1 MAMLNA
7 RCRTCGTVFPS
18 GIVVENSVNITM
30 SGVTAG
36 PCPRCGGNGPLIMN
50 NTTFDVLN
58 ERVTVTRGRVAP
70 ELLAVAASTFA
81 AFRERQENREEVEA
95 QIAEAFPQLSETAR
109 RLPAEAFLALVTAL
123 LALLSFW
130 QERPVSQKEMATAV
144 AHLAQEVERQA
155 DYTLLEVF
163 KAYDSGKQSIH
174 GLRNKIVKFFPELK
188 AFIWDLPFPLLVST
202 VSLIIGALQ
211 RWRPIKAK
219 DFKGLTKEQ
228 GDELIVEIKAMRET
242 LEKSK
247 GV

>member
-1 MAMLNA
+1 MLNA
-7 RCRTCGTVFPS
+7 RCNTCRTVFPS
-18 GIVVENSVNITM
+18 GIFLGN
-30 SGVTAG
+30 GVTAASFSGNRAG
-36 PCPRCGGNGPLIMN
+36 PCPTCGGWGSLIAN
-50 NTTFDVLN
+50 DTTIDVQN
-58 ERVTVTRGRVAP
+58 DQIVVRRGFLSP
-70 ELLAVAASTFA
+70 QDLAVVASTFA
-81 AFRERQENREEVEA
+81 EYRETRENREVVEA
-95 QIAEAFPQLSETAR
+95 QIAEAFPQLSGTAR
-109 RLPAEAFLALVTAL
+109 RLSAEAFYALVTAL

-188 AFIWDLPFPLLVST
+188 AVIWDLPFPLLVST
-202 VSLIIGALQ
+202 VSLIIAVLQ

-228 GDELIVEIKAMRET
+228 GDELIAEIKAMREA
-242 LEKSK
+242 LEKPK
-247 GV
+247 DT